1 MEINGYSEDRLI
13 NDCLLGD
20 ESAFS
25 EVMKRYAN
33 KIYSFVIRMIG
44 YSPEADDAVQD
55 VFMKAFSN
63 LNKYDN
69 TRAKFST
76 WLFTIARNHC
86 IDILRKRK
94 SVYSLDTIYEDTEG
108 YFEPVDDKRNVEE
121 LLDKK
126 MKVEFIEKEIEE
138 MREDYREIL
147 LLRYIEGFSYQEIS
161 EILDI
166 PLGTVKTN
174 LYRARE
180 HLKDRLV
187 DKEVGY

>member
-1 MEINGYSEDRLI
+1 MEINGYSEDKLI

-33 KIYSFVIRMIG
+33 KIYSFVVRMIG
-44 YSPEADDAVQD
+44 YSAEADDAVQD

-63 LNKYDN
+63 LNQYDN

-86 IDILRKRK
+86 VDILRKRK
-94 SVYSLDTIYEDTEG
+94 RVYSLDTIYEDTEG
-108 YFEPVDDKRNVEE
+108 YFEPVDNKRNVEE

-126 MKVEFIEKEIEE
+126 MQVEFIEKEIEE

-180 HLKDRLV
+180 HLKDRLI